1 MYFKMPRMSNT
12 MPAKSPP
19 TNNAANARLE
29 AIARGIR
36 GQRLSLGISATVAAH
51 VAGVSRVCWHR
62 IEKAEASVTMGAYVG
77 ALEALGLDIGLK
89 QVKKP
94 VEKVL
99 NGVLPKDQ
107 LPSATIHFY

>member
-1 MYFKMPRMSNT
+1 

-29 AIARGIR
+29 AIALGIR

-51 VAGVSRVCWHR
+51 AAGVSRVCWRTGGAWPRHR
-62 IEKAEASVTMGAYVG
+62 TQAS
-77 ALEALGLDIGLK
+77 
-89 QVKKP
+89 KKP

-107 LPSATIHFY
+107 LQSATIHFY

>member
-12 MPAKSPP
+12 MPAKG
-19 TNNAANARLE
+19 R
-29 AIARGIR
+29 
-36 GQRLSLGISATVAAH
+36 
-51 VAGVSRVCWHR
+51 
-62 IEKAEASVTMGAYVG
+62 
-77 ALEALGLDIGLK
+77 LEALGLDIGLK

-107 LPSATIHFY
+107 LQSATIHFY